1 MERLGLWGDGTA
13 FKSFDSFLAS
23 ITKRGLGKW
32 HSFQPRE
39 QEEKKDKEGEREE
52 GISPSLLTPL
62 LAVFSAHISLHRPH
76 NLNSW
81 NRSLHFSI
89 GRNDVSQGH

>member
-32 HSFQPRE
+32 YSFQPRLR
-39 QEEKKDKEGEREE
+39 GVPVFFFN
-52 GISPSLLTPL
+52 SPSRKT
-62 LAVFSAHISLHRPH
+62 RET
-76 NLNSW
+76 
-81 NRSLHFSI
+81 RK
-89 GRNDVSQGH
+89 

>member
-39 QEEKKDKEGEREE
+39 QEEKKDKEGERVSPERKE
-52 GISPSLLTPL
+52 FRPHSLPHSSLFFLHISPCVVLT
-62 LAVFSAHISLHRPH
+62 I
-76 NLNSW
+76 
-81 NRSLHFSI
+81 
-89 GRNDVSQGH
+89 

>member
-32 HSFQPRE
+32 YSFQPRL
-39 QEEKKDKEGEREE
+39 RAV
-52 GISPSLLTPL
+52 SL
-62 LAVFSAHISLHRPH
+62 FS
-76 NLNSW
+76 
-81 NRSLHFSI
+81 
-89 GRNDVSQGH
+89 